1 MRIRVHPHLSDLA
14 GTGLVLI
21 GFLLVAMAVSAAPI
35 LVRSLS
41 GRTVAPAVHQPVVSP
56 LPGRPMSLS

>member
-21 GFLLVAMAVSAAPI
+21 GFLLVALAVSATPI
-35 LVRSLS
+35 VVRSLS
-41 GRTVAPAVHQPVVSP
+41 VRAAQAPQHTPESP
-56 LPGRPMSLS
+56 SPGRGAALS